1 MASRQIS
8 FLEKIILL
16 FLYSKNNII
25 FVFYIHNLEM
35 TDKYEIISYDKSN
48 ISEFISDISDVLK

>member
-8 FLEKIILL
+8 FHEKIILL

-35 TDKYEIISYDKSN
+35 DEKDLRVSY
-48 ISEFISDISDVLK
+48 